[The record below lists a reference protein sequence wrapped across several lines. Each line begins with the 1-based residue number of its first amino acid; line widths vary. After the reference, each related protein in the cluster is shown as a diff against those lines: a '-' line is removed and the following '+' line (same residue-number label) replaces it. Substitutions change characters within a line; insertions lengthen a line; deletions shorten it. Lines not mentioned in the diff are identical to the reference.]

1 MAPELTC
8 TFVIVERIMVYDDV
22 NPNYEFKYHYFDI
35 DGEESIEI
43 DFKFDVTKIQ
53 DEDYNF
59 EFRDG
64 DNKLLYSTELND
76 NPEDFIGDLDIEK
89 IEPSKL
95 EEELTELS
103 YQYLI
108 LNKPYHIDKTLCINL
123 YDVVIYYDLYV
134 DDYHAHQS
142 KIISL
147 KVSYS
152 NHDWLPI
159 AKKYNMGAV
168 AKIGADNIPEYIRN
182 KADAIKTHF
191 IAVNDFS
198 ALWLYRYYTGDIFIV
213 NIEQCG
219 NVKKKHYQY
228 YLAVH
233 LHIKNN
239 KCGHCHDDCI
249 VHWDDNEFSNLE
261 RFLVDN
267 FEDLELKWHLKSCV
281 IKYKD
286 DVFVRQDDD
295 CCFINKKIIDTYFN
309 D

>member
-134 DDYHAHQS
+134 E
-142 KIISL
+142 KFIS
-147 KVSYS
+147 
-152 NHDWLPI
+152 
-159 AKKYNMGAV
+159 
-168 AKIGADNIPEYIRN
+168 
-182 KADAIKTHF
+182 
-191 IAVNDFS
+191 
-198 ALWLYRYYTGDIFIV
+198 
-213 NIEQCG
+213 Q
-219 NVKKKHYQY
+219 
-228 YLAVH
+228 
-233 LHIKNN
+233 
-239 KCGHCHDDCI
+239 
-249 VHWDDNEFSNLE
+249 
-261 RFLVDN
+261 N
-267 FEDLELKWHLKSCV
+267 F
-281 IKYKD
+281 KYKNT
-286 DVFVRQDDD
+286 
-295 CCFINKKIIDTYFN
+295 I
-309 D
+309 